1 MSEAWLTFLEKTRSP
16 SQLNRLQVSH
26 AFNLIFREIGV
37 YNFPLSGDGF
47 HEKSLFQKIDVMT
60 IWSYNSMKLLI
71 STFIDDPQFSR
82 SLKAFMY
89 EVYNTSF
96 FCLFVWVRI
105 QAEISTQIPSFP
117 RVVYASNK
125 WSSTRPLFTRTWS
138 YSRTFDHF
146 IAHVWVLPWHV
157 SLFVRYE
164 VFCLTRCRRN
174 RCMAKS
180 WSVPT
185 VPSIFFSPNKLIC
198 RGIKRFVTPAELRF
212 YSIVFLF
219 VPCAWQVF
227 SGLVLI
233 FCNPNLCTNAFE
245 NVNTSRKLVAF

>member
-1 MSEAWLTFLEKTRSP
+1 MTRSSAGLWKRSCTKCTTP
-16 SQLNRLQVSH
+16 VFFVYLFELESKLRFRPKSRLSH
-26 AFNLIFREIGV
+26 G
-37 YNFPLSGDGF
+37 
-47 HEKSLFQKIDVMT
+47 LFMLRTNDRARDHC
-60 IWSYNSMKLLI
+60 SM
-71 STFIDDPQFSR
+71 
-82 SLKAFMY
+82 
-89 EVYNTSF
+89 
-96 FCLFVWVRI
+96 
-105 QAEISTQIPSFP
+105 
-117 RVVYASNK
+117 
-125 WSSTRPLFTRTWS
+125 TRTWS

-180 WSVPT
+180 WSFPT
-185 VPSIFFSPNKLIC
+185 VPSIFFSPNKLVC

-245 NVNTSRKLVAF
+245 NVNTSRKLVAFESILGFACNQDYCIQLIEHLTLEIWLRQFSLFFVCKKCLALLSSTVWRMCC

>member
-1 MSEAWLTFLEKTRSP
+1 MTRS
-16 SQLNRLQVSH
+16 SAGLW
-26 AFNLIFREIGV
+26 
-37 YNFPLSGDGF
+37 
-47 HEKSLFQKIDVMT
+47 K
-60 IWSYNSMKLLI
+60 
-71 STFIDDPQFSR
+71 R
-82 SLKAFMY
+82 SCTKCTTPVFL
-89 EVYNTSF
+89 
-96 FCLFVWVRI
+96 CLFVWVRI
-105 QAEISTQIPSFP
+105 QAENSTQISSFP

-164 VFCLTRCRRN
+164 IFCLTRYRGN

-185 VPSIFFSPNKLIC
+185 VPSIFFSPNKLVC